1 MYIKLHRPI
10 LHKSMRYITKEILL
24 QIHIKQ
30 VRNQSFGTDWS
41 QSDTSD
47 YGLLWTRLAIW
58 DDSQTM
64 LCA

>member
-1 MYIKLHRPI
+1 MYIKLLIPHR
-10 LHKSMRYITKEILL
+10 SMCYITKEILL
-24 QIHIKQ
+24 PIHMKQ

-47 YGLLWTRLAIW
+47 CGLLWTRLAIW
-58 DDSQTM
+58 DDSQIM